1 MMLFKILIFVLAGVV
16 LLFLLKHNAPSFAI
30 LGELTLVAIIVLA
43 IVPEIKNLTS
53 LFSSLQELSVVSE
66 ASLKIMLKAFG
77 MLLVGAVVADICR
90 DNGECA
96 VAGVVELSVKILAIS
111 CALPVFTAVTEIALT
126 FFNR

>member
-1 MMLFKILIFVLAGVV
+1 M
-16 LLFLLKHNAPSFAI
+16 LLFLIKHNAPSIAV

-43 IVPEIKNLTS
+43 IVPEIENLLS
-53 LFSSLQELSVVSE
+53 LFSSLQESSIVSE

-77 MLLVGAVVADICR
+77 MLSVGSVVADICR
-90 DNGECA
+90 DNGEGA
-96 VAGVVELSVKILAIS
+96 VAGVVELSVKVLAIS

>member
-1 MMLFKILIFVLAGVV
+1 MAGVV
-16 LLFLLKHNAPSFAI
+16 LLFLIKHNAPSFAV

-43 IVPEIKNLTS
+43 IVPEIENLIS
-53 LFSSLQELSVVSE
+53 LFSSFQETSIVSD
-66 ASLKIMLKAFG
+66 ASLKIMLKTFG
-77 MLLVGAVVADICR
+77 MLSIGSVVSDICR
-90 DNGECA
+90 DNGESA

>member
-1 MMLFKILIFVLAGVV
+1 MIFFKILIFVVAGVV
-16 LLFLLKHNAPSFAI
+16 LLFLIKHSAPSLAV

-43 IVPEIKNLTS
+43 IVPEIENLIS
-53 LFSSLQELSVVSE
+53 LFSSFQETSIVSD
-66 ASLKIMLKAFG
+66 ASLKIMLKTFG
-77 MLLVGAVVADICR
+77 MLSIGSVVSDICR
-90 DNGECA
+90 DNGESA

>member
-1 MMLFKILIFVLAGVV
+1 MIFFKILIFVVAGVV
-16 LLFLLKHNAPSFAI
+16 LLFLIKHNAPSLAV

-43 IVPEIKNLTS
+43 IVPEIENLIS
-53 LFSSLQELSVVSE
+53 LFSSFQETSIVSE
-66 ASLKIMLKAFG
+66 ASLKIMLKTFG
-77 MLLVGAVVADICR
+77 MLSIGSVVSDICR
-90 DNGECA
+90 DNGESA